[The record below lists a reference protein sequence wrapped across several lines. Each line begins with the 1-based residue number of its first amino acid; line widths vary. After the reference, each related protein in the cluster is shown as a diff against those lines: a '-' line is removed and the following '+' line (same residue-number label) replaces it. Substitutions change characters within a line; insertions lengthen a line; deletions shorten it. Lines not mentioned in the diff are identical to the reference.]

1 MQKSFYVRALWD
13 DDVKRWYSESD
24 IHGLAIETDTLDEFE
39 EVLFDVAADLI
50 IANHL
55 SKDDIASMPLRE
67 LMPAIVWERPREKAA

>member
-1 MQKSFYVRALWD
+1 MQKSFYVRARWD

>member
-50 IANHL
+50 IANHF